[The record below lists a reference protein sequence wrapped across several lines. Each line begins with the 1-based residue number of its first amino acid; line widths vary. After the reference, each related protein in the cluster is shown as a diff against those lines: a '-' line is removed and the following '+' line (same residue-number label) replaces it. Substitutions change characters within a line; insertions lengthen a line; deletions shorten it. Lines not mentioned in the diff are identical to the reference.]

1 MFNGLILE
9 DNPVPLAVFTRRH
22 ELINHLNELRNA
34 NHSIGFVPTMGALH
48 EGHGSLISLSAS
60 ENDYTV
66 VSIFVNPKQFGPKE
80 DFSKYPR
87 TFQEDLE
94 LAERFGAKII
104 FSPTVDE
111 MYPHTFQTQISVSGV
126 SEVLCGAYRSGH
138 FNGVATVVLLLMNL
152 MQANRMYLGQKDF
165 QQVQVLKR
173 MAFDLAHFTKIV
185 MVPTIREKDGLAM
198 SSRNRYLSPEARKKA
213 ERIPRALAFIAKAFL
228 AGEKS
233 IDKLL
238 KISISEL
245 NQENLIPQYL
255 EFRKVDDLTQKCE
268 GTLDCEAVVAIAQ
281 IIEFNDTSTRLI
293 DNIVLGNDSA
303 SSTKALTDLIARA
316 LG

>member
-1 MFNGLILE
+1 MFNGRILE
-9 DNPVPLAVFTRRH
+9 DSSMPLAIFTRR
-22 ELINHLNELRNA
+22 NELLSHLSEQRQKNR
-34 NHSIGFVPTMGALH
+34 SIGFIPTMGALH

-60 ENDYTV
+60 ENDYTI

-80 DFSKYPR
+80 DFAKYPR
-87 TFQEDLE
+87 TFQDDIE
-94 LAERFGAKII
+94 LAERFGAHVI
-104 FSPTVDE
+104 FAPTIEE
-111 MYPHTFQTQISVSGV
+111 MYPQRFQTQISVSGV
-126 SEVLCGAYRSGH
+126 SEVLCGAYRPGH
-138 FNGVATVVLLLMNL
+138 FDGVTTVVLLLMNL
-152 MQANRMYLGQKDF
+152 MRANQIYLGQKDY

-173 MAFDLAHFTKIV
+173 MALDLAHFTNIV
-185 MVPTIREKDGLAM
+185 MVPTIREKDGLAL

-213 ERIPRALAFIAKAFL
+213 ASIPKALAQIAKSFL

-238 KISISEL
+238 KSSISEL
-245 NQENLIPQYL
+245 NQEILIPQYL

-268 GTLDCEAVVAIAQ
+268 GDIDCETVVLIAQ

-303 SSTKALTDLIARA
+303 STTALTDLIARA